1 MDASAS
7 TRVEGRTGLEEF
19 EASSV
24 SSARPRPRGRLLR
37 LGSRP
42 GSCES
47 VRVSSS
53 SLLGGATS
61 RLDGVIGVE
70 AISADGTERRELR
83 RAEAG
88 EDVACKPRD
97 AEFCGVT
104 RRAFASRE
112 GLASGADFLGR
123 PGPLL
128 VTDTS
133 GESDFRRMGL
143 AVSLTSSS
151 SRLWSAF

>member
-1 MDASAS
+1 MDAGAS
-7 TRVEGRTGLEEF
+7 TRVEARTGLEEF

-24 SSARPRPRGRLLR
+24 SSARPRPRDRLLR

-70 AISADGTERRELR
+70 AI
-83 RAEAG
+83 
-88 EDVACKPRD
+88 
-97 AEFCGVT
+97 
-104 RRAFASRE
+104 
-112 GLASGADFLGR
+112 
-123 PGPLL
+123 
-128 VTDTS
+128 
-133 GESDFRRMGL
+133 
-143 AVSLTSSS
+143 
-151 SRLWSAF
+151 